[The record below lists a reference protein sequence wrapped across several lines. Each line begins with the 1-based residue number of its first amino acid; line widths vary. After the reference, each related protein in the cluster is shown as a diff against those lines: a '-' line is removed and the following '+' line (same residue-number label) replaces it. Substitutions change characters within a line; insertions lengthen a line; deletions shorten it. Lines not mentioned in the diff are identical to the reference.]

1 MRSVDCICFGEA
13 LVDFF
18 PERAGQP
25 LSDVAR
31 FDRHLGGAPANVAVG
46 LQRNGVATAMH
57 TLVGPDAFG
66 AFVLAALAN
75 EGIDVAAV
83 GKHAS
88 AKTGV
93 AFVSVAGDGARSF
106 LFFRHPSADMAIGP
120 ADVTPEQLGRAR
132 LLHLGSSTLSREPS
146 RAATLRAVALAHE
159 AGLPISIDPNLRA
172 HLWHDLDEAR
182 ALLRPI
188 LAIAEVVKISDD
200 ELTPLLGI
208 SVGERSEAE
217 LMAAAKEGATVLRAL
232 GCGVALVTLGDRGA
246 WFDGPNGSGH
256 VPALAARVVDST
268 GAGDAFVAG
277 FLASVMPAL
286 RAGQRPRSLAAAQLR
301 AAVAH
306 GCVLGAEAVTRM
318 GATTG
323 VRHEAARAQKGPM
336 LVTAAPQPWTK
347 LGEKLVLTT
356 RIFEV
361 RAQTL
366 VSPRTGETRDF
377 SVMSCPDWCNIVA
390 LTDAGD
396 VVMVRQVRHGSGEV
410 TLELPGGML
419 DPEDPSALHGA
430 ERELL
435 EETGYA
441 GSNGKLLGVISPNP
455 AMQRNR
461 CHTAMV
467 TGARRVAAQTQDSG
481 EDLQVVL
488 VPYAEIPER
497 IARGEI
503 SHSLV
508 VVAFVWALGL
518 RPPAA

>member
-1 MRSVDCICFGEA
+1 
-13 LVDFF
+13 
-18 PERAGQP
+18 
-25 LSDVAR
+25 
-31 FDRHLGGAPANVAVG
+31 
-46 LQRNGVATAMH
+46 
-57 TLVGPDAFG
+57 
-66 AFVLAALAN
+66 
-75 EGIDVAAV
+75 
-83 GKHAS
+83 
-88 AKTGV
+88 
-93 AFVSVAGDGARSF
+93 
-106 LFFRHPSADMAIGP
+106 
-120 ADVTPEQLGRAR
+120 
-132 LLHLGSSTLSREPS
+132 
-146 RAATLRAVALAHE
+146 
-159 AGLPISIDPNLRA
+159 
-172 HLWHDLDEAR
+172 
-182 ALLRPI
+182 
-188 LAIAEVVKISDD
+188 
-200 ELTPLLGI
+200 
-208 SVGERSEAE
+208 
-217 LMAAAKEGATVLRAL
+217 
-232 GCGVALVTLGDRGA
+232 
-246 WFDGPNGSGH
+246 
-256 VPALAARVVDST
+256 
-268 GAGDAFVAG
+268 
-277 FLASVMPAL
+277 
-286 RAGQRPRSLAAAQLR
+286 
-301 AAVAH
+301 
-306 GCVLGAEAVTRM
+306 
-318 GATTG
+318 
-323 VRHEAARAQKGPM
+323 M